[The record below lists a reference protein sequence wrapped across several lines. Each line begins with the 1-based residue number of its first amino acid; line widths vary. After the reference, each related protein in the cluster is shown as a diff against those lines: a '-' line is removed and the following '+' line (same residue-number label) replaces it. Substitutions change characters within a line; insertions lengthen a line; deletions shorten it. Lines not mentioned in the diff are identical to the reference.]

1 MLPPIQCEASCAA
14 YVRVGPFSDVS
25 LRGHDVHFAPMNRH
39 GRYTRRRPKS
49 AIPGHGPLSFNHLV
63 GQREKRR
70 RHFDTDRACGP
81 QIDRECEP
89 RWFLKGRTSA
99 ASLKTRLRELS

>member
-1 MLPPIQCEASCAA
+1 MHRRSGRKSTPGQKAKYSLGANDVRSGPDNGHTATAA
-14 YVRVGPFSDVS
+14 ACPVR
-25 LRGHDVHFAPMNRH
+25 
-39 GRYTRRRPKS
+39 
-49 AIPGHGPLSFNHLV
+49 AIPGHGPLFFNHLV

-81 QIDRECEP
+81 QIDRECEL